1 MPVNLSRLG
10 SANSYDNALSNLSKR
25 QTALSNLQ
33 ENLTSG
39 KRVVRP
45 SDDPT
50 AAAQAERSLMRL
62 SRIATDQRALE
73 VQRNTIASAES
84 TLGDVVDALQQFR
97 ELVVSAGNG
106 SHTPAE
112 RKTIANQLQGLREQI
127 LGYANRT
134 DTNGQPLFGALASA
148 TVPFTGPTATA
159 PDYTYNGLP
168 GQTATSE
175 TAIVSSLDGES
186 AFMHQPARDGAYNV
200 TTSTIP
206 VGRTLATGNVS
217 VTDSSQVTRATYRI
231 TFGAVVPGATAGTS
245 STSYTIEEI
254 PATGDLPTFPGPPY
268 EVGPFTVPDYPSNK
282 PVSVLIADQVG
293 PPAITGMPGLSLT
306 ITGTPAAGDVIT
318 VDPNPSI
325 FSVMDDAIRD
335 IGGAINANAASQA
348 VGQAIYNLDIGMNR
362 VSAIRG
368 QAGDLLNRADRI
380 TSNQE
385 SRSIQLEAD
394 RSRAEDLDMIKGVA
408 DFQNQQTGY
417 QAALQ
422 SYAQVQKLSLFNYI
436 S

>member
-1 MPVNLSRLG
+1 
-10 SANSYDNALSNLSKR
+10 
-25 QTALSNLQ
+25 
-33 ENLTSG
+33 
-39 KRVVRP
+39 
-45 SDDPT
+45 
-50 AAAQAERSLMRL
+50 MRL

-217 VTDSSQVTRATYRI
+217 VTDSSQVTRATYKI

-245 STSYTIEEI
+245 STSYIIEEI

-335 IGGAINANAASQA
+335 IGGAVNANAATQA